1 MFVFIFILQF
11 STNDILQD
19 YFFGL
24 VKKYMVK
31 RCFIDIMM
39 IVAIII
45 IKPMYYAMNYI
56 CNASYLDVLFNT
68 KRKNPIWHSCMV
80 VQFTKWYIVTLFKC
94 ILKGIDERK
103 VIYAEAIVMGVD
115 TTCISNMFSYLQIK

>member
-45 IKPMYYAMNYI
+45 I
-56 CNASYLDVLFNT
+56 NT
-68 KRKNPIWHSCMV
+68 KRKNPIWHSGMV
-80 VQFTKWYIVTLFKC
+80 VQFTK
-94 ILKGIDERK
+94 
-103 VIYAEAIVMGVD
+103 
-115 TTCISNMFSYLQIK
+115 